1 MAKPVK
7 KPTAAVKKGAK
18 PAAKSKPAPKASA
31 KASHKAPVKK
41 LPAKSAAKAA
51 KPASKAVKP
60 VGKPVP
66 KANKPAPK
74 TVKPV
79 PKAVLPVTKST
90 GVLSKLVQAVI
101 GAGKKTVAKV
111 TAKTLA
117 NSTTTRK
124 AALMPV
130 SKAPVSVAKQAT
142 PKVAAG
148 VKSVPAKSI
157 PAKVVPAV
165 LPAADAKA
173 AAKRTAPVAKA
184 YAVAKA
190 VVAVAAP
197 QPTKRPAT
205 FTSTRKQEHT
215 AVRVDVPKGYK
226 PSSKE
231 PYMGP
236 LQQAYFR
243 QKLSNWRV
251 ELVEES
257 KQTMDNL
264 RDEVRDVGDEAERA
278 TRETENSL
286 ELRTRDRYRKLIS
299 KIDEALRRIDE
310 GSYGFCVDTGDEIGL
325 DRLGARPTAER
336 TVDAQERW
344 EHRQRQM
351 GE

>member
-7 KPTAAVKKGAK
+7 KVKAAVKKGAK
-18 PAAKSKPAPKASA
+18 PAGKSKPAPKASS
-31 KASHKAPVKK
+31 KSSPKAPVKK
-41 LPAKSAAKAA
+41 LPAKPAAKAV
-51 KPASKAVKP
+51 KPASKAGKP
-60 VGKPVP
+60 VGKPMP
-66 KANKPAPK
+66 KAVKQAPK
-74 TVKPV
+74 TVAPV
-79 PKAVLPVTKST
+79 AKRV

-101 GAGKKTVAKV
+101 GAGKKTIAKV

-124 AALMPV
+124 APLMPV

-148 VKSVPAKSI
+148 VKSIPVKSI
-157 PAKVVPAV
+157 PAKAVPAIIA
-165 LPAADAKA
+165 AADAKA
-173 AAKRTAPVAKA
+173 TAKRTAPVAKA

-190 VVAVAAP
+190 VVAVAVP
-197 QPTKRPAT
+197 QPIKKPAT
-205 FTSTRKQEHT
+205 FTSTRKQEHS

-286 ELRTRDRYRKLIS
+286 ELRTRDRYRKLIA

>member
-7 KPTAAVKKGAK
+7 KATAAVKKGAK
-18 PAAKSKPAPKASA
+18 PAGKSKPAA
-31 KASHKAPVKK
+31 KALPKPTSKAPVKK
-41 LPAKSAAKAA
+41 LPAKPSSKAQ
-51 KPASKAVKP
+51 KPLPKAVKP
-60 VGKPVP
+60 VAKSATKTSKPVS
-66 KANKPAPK
+66 KIA
-74 TVKPV
+74 KPV
-79 PKAVLPVTKST
+79 VKKP

-111 TAKTLA
+111 AAKSVTKPAPPSKA
-117 NSTTTRK
+117 N
-124 AALMPV
+124 PV
-130 SKAPVSVAKQAT
+130 SMSKVPNNVAKQTAIK
-142 PKVAAG
+142 PAEIA
-148 VKSVPAKSI
+148 KSVSAKSQ
-157 PAKVVPAV
+157 PALVPT
-165 LPAADAKA
+165 PDPKA
-173 AAKRTAPVAKA
+173 AVKRTVPVAKA

-197 QPTKRPAT
+197 PIVKKPAT

-215 AVRVDVPKGYK
+215 AVKVDVPKGYK

-243 QKLSNWRV
+243 QKLSNWRA

-286 ELRTRDRYRKLIS
+286 ELRTRDRYRKLIA

-310 GSYGFCVDTGDEIGL
+310 GAYGFCVDTGDEIGL